1 MPLFISLVY
10 VFFFFAIVKS
20 AKIDDF
26 GFKWLIVYK

>member
-10 VFFFFAIVKS
+10 VFFFAIVKS